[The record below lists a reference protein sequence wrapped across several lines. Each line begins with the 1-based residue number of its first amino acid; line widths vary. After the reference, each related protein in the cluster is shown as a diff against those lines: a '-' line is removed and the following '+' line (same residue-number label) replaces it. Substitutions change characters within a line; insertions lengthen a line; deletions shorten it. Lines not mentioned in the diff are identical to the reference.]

1 MLFRKSNI
9 IAFNSL
15 ISDWDKHVKEAHE
28 GKNYDCCCSVG
39 YMYPGFTKS
48 NKLTSG
54 GFIVLVKPNII
65 TMEII
70 KIHTN
75 FVQTKDGIAWTII
88 READNKRT
96 TLNKD
101 TIFDRSLL
109 TNEFCPSLVKE
120 RMFKVAKAAVEYA
133 QLEQR
138 LMHL

>member
-75 FVQTKDGIAWTII
+75 FVQTKDGIAWSII

-133 QLEQR
+133 QLEQK

>member
-54 GFIVLVKPNII
+54 GFIILVKPNII

-75 FVQTKDGIAWTII
+75 FTQTNDGIAWTII
-88 READNKRT
+88 READGKRT
-96 TLNKD
+96 ILNKD
-101 TIFDRSLL
+101 TIYDKSLL

>member
-9 IAFNSL
+9 IAFNAL

-39 YMYPGFTKS
+39 YIYPGFTKS
-48 NKLTSG
+48 NKLTGG
-54 GFIVLVKPNII
+54 GFIILVKPNII
-65 TMEII
+65 TSEII

-75 FVQTKDGIAWTII
+75 FAQTKDGIAWTII

-96 TLNKD
+96 ILNHD
-101 TIFDRSLL
+101 TIYDKSLL